1 MPHRNKLPKLPENP
15 DFTGLGRNDK
25 DPQEW
30 LINKSKPLT
39 TLSQTSMTL
48 PEFKILDAY
57 LSRIDCHKPNERYV
71 RFEKGELEK
80 LLGVEKINKS
90 DLNKRL
96 RNLFQTLE
104 IHDERKPKGFTLI
117 ALFTKAE
124 CEQDEDGL
132 WQVNLACSSEAM
144 EYVFNPESLTY
155 LKYRLKNV
163 INLTSRYSYILFLYL
178 MDCRWRKSWIVP
190 LNELKQ
196 MLNCTAERYSE
207 EFKYFNSEV
216 LKKCQKE
223 INEKTDINFTYEPVK
238 KGRKVMAIQFII
250 ETVADLLTSDEE
262 DPDQLSLLDDVQ
274 SDPSEQQHELTDI
287 ETEWCEKYS
296 VDGNDDII
304 FMAAACNFEFT
315 AVQMNEIMEFVRLMH
330 LENQHGKDIARHHY
344 LSQTY
349 ARLNTAAER
358 ADKAKDP
365 IKHRY
370 NYFLTLVK
378 KDLTKK

>member
-1 MPHRNKLPKLPENP
+1 
-15 DFTGLGRNDK
+15 
-25 DPQEW
+25 
-30 LINKSKPLT
+30 
-39 TLSQTSMTL
+39 
-48 PEFKILDAY
+48 
-57 LSRIDCHKPNERYV
+57 
-71 RFEKGELEK
+71 
-80 LLGVEKINKS
+80 
-90 DLNKRL
+90 
-96 RNLFQTLE
+96 
-104 IHDERKPKGFTLI
+104 
-117 ALFTKAE
+117 
-124 CEQDEDGL
+124 
-132 WQVNLACSSEAM
+132 
-144 EYVFNPESLTY
+144 
-155 LKYRLKNV
+155 
-163 INLTSRYSYILFLYL
+163 
-178 MDCRWRKSWIVP
+178 
-190 LNELKQ
+190 
-196 MLNCTAERYSE
+196 
-207 EFKYFNSEV
+207 
-216 LKKCQKE
+216 
-223 INEKTDINFTYEPVK
+223 
-238 KGRKVMAIQFII
+238 MAIQFII
-250 ETVADLLTSDEE
+250 ETVADLLISDEE
-262 DPDQLSLLDDVQ
+262 DPDQLSLLDDVP